1 MSSLFKR
8 MYLMVLA
15 SLLLFALLAGI
26 TFALFADWDRFDR
39 SDQVINTL
47 ANELLPPDMAPAQLQ
62 PQLERWSEQLEMNL
76 AIYQN
81 GELLGQAG
89 GPVATPDA
97 RKLARAAAGER
108 SWSHPD
114 GNWQIVFPLAGGR
127 ALVAEPNRQS
137 QSGERDRPGFVG
149 LLTVLALI
157 GVAVAIAVWP
167 SARRL
172 TRRLEQLQ
180 ASVDAFGNGDL
191 SARAQI
197 KGKDDFARLAAHFN
211 QSADRIAALLRAQK
225 SLLANAS
232 HELRSPL
239 ARIRMAVTLFNQPG
253 LNAESREAASAEL
266 LRNVTELDE
275 LVDEVLTA
283 SRLDASDAG
292 VNPAG
297 AGDPWESFDF
307 GGLIVEECA
316 RLKISPQVSS
326 QEILGDRRLLRRLVR
341 NLLENAQR
349 YGRGS
354 PDDEITVELEPAGDK
369 QPGLLHLS
377 VCDRGPGI
385 PADEA
390 ERIFEPFYR
399 ARGASEKSGGVGLGL
414 SLVRQIAQHHKG
426 TVSCAPRAG
435 GGTCFQVLLPAH
447 SGAEHGPDTTR

>member
-15 SLLLFALLAGI
+15 SLFLFALLAGA

-47 ANELLPPDMAPAQLQ
+47 ANDLLPPQIPSAQLQ
-62 PQLERWSEQLEMNL
+62 SQLTRWSEQLEMSL
-76 AIYQN
+76 AVYR
-81 GELLGQAG
+81 GDELLAQAG
-89 GPVATPDA
+89 GTHATPNE
-97 RKLARAAAGER
+97 RTLARAAAGER
-108 SWSHPD
+108 SWSHP
-114 GNWQIVFPLAGGR
+114 GGKWQIVFPLTGGR

-137 QSGERDRPGFVG
+137 QSGERDKPGFVG

-211 QSADRIAALLRAQK
+211 QSADRIAGLLRAQK

-239 ARIRMAVTLFNQPG
+239 ARIRMAVALFNQPG
-253 LNAESREAASAEL
+253 LDANSRQAASDEL

-292 VNPAG
+292 VNAAG
-297 AGDPWESFDF
+297 AAEPWESFDF

-316 RLKISPQVSS
+316 RLNISPSVSS
-326 QEILGDRRLLRRLVR
+326 QEVLGDRRLLRRLVR

-354 PDDEITVELEPAGDK
+354 PDDEITVELEPAGENK
-369 QPGLLHLS
+369 PGLLQLS

-426 TVSCAPRAG
+426 KVSCAPRAG
-435 GGTCFQVLLPAH
+435 GGTCFQVLLPART
-447 SGAEHGPDTTR
+447 GAETTTSAAR